1 MEESRSSEKY
11 IGLIGL
17 DLDGTALDDEKR
29 LRPRVRK
36 AVEDAAAA

>member
-1 MEESRSSEKY
+1 MIRM
-11 IGLIGL
+11 IGL

-36 AVEDAAAA
+36 AVEDAVAAG